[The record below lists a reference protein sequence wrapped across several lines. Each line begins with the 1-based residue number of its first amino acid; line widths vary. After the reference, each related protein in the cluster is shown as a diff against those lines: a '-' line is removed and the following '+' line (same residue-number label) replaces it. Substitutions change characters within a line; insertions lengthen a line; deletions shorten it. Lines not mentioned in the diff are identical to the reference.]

1 MSQGHRVTWD
11 EAQSFA
17 DLLAAFFRRTGRD
30 PTDEETE
37 ALVATAPD
45 CCVRR
50 GAAAM
55 NDAGV
60 GGGQLKTRTT
70 AA

>member
-37 ALVATAPD
+37 ALVATARQIVA
-45 CCVRR
+45 C
-50 GAAAM
+50 
-55 NDAGV
+55 GV
-60 GGGQLKTRTT
+60 APLQ
-70 AA
+70 